1 MDFNVL
7 EKMKIV
13 LRIYDLKSDLHQ
25 KFGEGQ
31 QDFAFR
37 LFLKNEFIFTQNKTM
52 LGIALVFPADLE
64 KPL

>member
-13 LRIYDLKSDLHQ
+13 LRIYDLKSYLHQ

-37 LFLKNEFIFTQNKTM
+37 IFLENEFIFTQNKTM
-52 LGIALVFPADLE
+52 LGIALAFSAYY
-64 KPL
+64 